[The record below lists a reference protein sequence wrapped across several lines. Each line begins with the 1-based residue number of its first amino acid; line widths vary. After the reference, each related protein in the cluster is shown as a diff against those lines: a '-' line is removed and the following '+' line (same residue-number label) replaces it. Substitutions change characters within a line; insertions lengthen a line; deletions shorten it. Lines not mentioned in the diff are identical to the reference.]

1 MTGNLRTRKESDL
14 IMNKTFNITADCKPN
29 LHYMVDIH
37 SRLEQIKGY
46 VDRGE
51 YLSVNRARQ
60 YGKTT
65 MLRALDEYLK
75 STYYVISM
83 DFQMQMS
90 GAKFR
95 SENAFSVA
103 FAKAFVRIMQH
114 LDVAFP
120 EKMEQK
126 MNHLKKATQESR
138 EDLELVELF
147 QYLSDICR
155 ESDRP
160 LVLVIDEIDS
170 AANNQVFLDFL
181 AQLRGYYIDR
191 DRSATFRSV
200 ILAGV
205 YDIRNLKRKFRSDEA
220 HKMNSSWNIAV
231 DFKVDMSF
239 SADEIAGMLEEY
251 ETDHETGM
259 NAAEMAR
266 LICEHTS
273 GYPFLVSKL
282 CKLMDEEV
290 TGSENFPGMKEA
302 WTYAGFLEAERMLL
316 AEKNTLF
323 ESMVNKLYDFP
334 ELKEIVYSILFMG
347 KENSYN
353 ALNQAIGTAE
363 MFGFVKNVNGV
374 VTIANRIFEMVFY
387 NLFLT
392 STENQNTDIY
402 KAAIQD
408 KNQFIYAGY
417 LNVERLLERFVTH
430 FDELYGDRPDNFKE
444 EDGRRYFLL
453 YLRPIING
461 TGNYYVESRTRNME
475 RTDVI
480 IDDRG
485 EQSIIE
491 LKIWRGNAYN
501 ERGEEQL
508 VEYLNHY
515 HLKKGYMLSFNFN
528 KKKTIG
534 VKRMILGDKVLVEAV
549 V

>member
-1 MTGNLRTRKESDL
+1 
-14 IMNKTFNITADCKPN
+14 MNKTFNITADCKPN

-37 SRLEQIKGY
+37 SRLELIKGY

-51 YLSVNRARQ
+51 YLSVHRARQ

-90 GAKFR
+90 AAKFR

-205 YDIRNLKRKFRSDEA
+205 YDIRNLKRKFLQCTESGDWNSGNVWFRKKCEWRSN
-220 HKMNSSWNIAV
+220 HCKP
-231 DFKVDMSF
+231 DF
-239 SADEIAGMLEEY
+239 
-251 ETDHETGM
+251 
-259 NAAEMAR
+259 
-266 LICEHTS
+266 
-273 GYPFLVSKL
+273 
-282 CKLMDEEV
+282 
-290 TGSENFPGMKEA
+290 
-302 WTYAGFLEAERMLL
+302 
-316 AEKNTLF
+316 
-323 ESMVNKLYDFP
+323 
-334 ELKEIVYSILFMG
+334 
-347 KENSYN
+347 
-353 ALNQAIGTAE
+353 
-363 MFGFVKNVNGV
+363 
-374 VTIANRIFEMVFY
+374 
-387 NLFLT
+387 
-392 STENQNTDIY
+392 
-402 KAAIQD
+402 
-408 KNQFIYAGY
+408 
-417 LNVERLLERFVTH
+417 
-430 FDELYGDRPDNFKE
+430 
-444 EDGRRYFLL
+444 
-453 YLRPIING
+453 
-461 TGNYYVESRTRNME
+461 
-475 RTDVI
+475 
-480 IDDRG
+480 
-485 EQSIIE
+485 
-491 LKIWRGNAYN
+491 
-501 ERGEEQL
+501 
-508 VEYLNHY
+508 
-515 HLKKGYMLSFNFN
+515 
-528 KKKTIG
+528 
-534 VKRMILGDKVLVEAV
+534 
-549 V
+549 